1 MHRSTLRD
9 IFEPR
14 GYRTL
19 LACNGREAI
28 DIVEAQPVHCLL
40 LDMHM
45 PELDGLE
52 TLRILRQIQASL
64 PAIMLTA
71 DNSQRLMQ
79 QALSLH
85 VFTVLVK
92 PVSRDL
98 VTTSVQRALRRS
110 YPDA

>member
-1 MHRSTLRD
+1 MAREAGYYSILIADDDSTHRATLRD

-19 LACNGREAI
+19 LACNGREVI
-28 DIVEAQPVHCLL
+28 DIVEAEPVHCLL

-71 DNSQRLMQ
+71 DNS
-79 QALSLH
+79 
-85 VFTVLVK
+85 
-92 PVSRDL
+92 
-98 VTTSVQRALRRS
+98 
-110 YPDA
+110 